1 MRGGWWETGDQTW
14 LEIAGKI
21 RRNEDLKK
29 CKLFHSRSKV
39 SEGKKHGAFTW
50 NSSNK
55 SWGLGFISGM
65 IGWNFR
71 SPHPVVL
78 TFSYPV
84 FNLLHG
90 FERTPHKGL
99 MFMSVDDYRENRAAK
114 SIVLLGE
121 ICISVGQA
129 RTRRT
134 HPAAAAERAT
144 RTQISGGAAVWR
156 AGKKQE
162 IRESFAQYLFRK
174 KQLLAPHRIWL
185 LVSLSLSTYLQYTWV
200 LMSVSLPQINQ
211 HVARLQLWI
220 YILSYKW
227 DHTLGK
233 IPTQSEYTLSWSVV

>member
-185 LVSLSLSTYLQYTWV
+185 LVSLSTYLQYTWV

>member
-1 MRGGWWETGDQTW
+1 
-14 LEIAGKI
+14 
-21 RRNEDLKK
+21 
-29 CKLFHSRSKV
+29 
-39 SEGKKHGAFTW
+39 
-50 NSSNK
+50 
-55 SWGLGFISGM
+55 M

-71 SPHPVVL
+71 SHPVVL
-78 TFSYPV
+78 IFSYPK
-84 FNLLHG
+84 FNSFHG

-99 MFMSVDDYRENRAAK
+99 MFISVDDYRENPAAK

-174 KQLLAPHRIWL
+174 KKQLFKSFRGLTPYMIVGL
-185 LVSLSLSTYLQYTWV
+185 SLSLSLLTCN
-200 LMSVSLPQINQ
+200 I
-211 HVARLQLWI
+211 H
-220 YILSYKW
+220 
-227 DHTLGK
+227 
-233 IPTQSEYTLSWSVV
+233 EYS